1 MAARRVA
8 LRGEGRLGLL
18 VALIL
23 VGAVIF
29 AGVKFVPVYIAA
41 YDMRDHVRGE
51 ATRATLKTD
60 DQILK
65 SLLAKAAEL
74 DLPITKKDIE
84 LNRTASKFRVKLKFE
99 MPIDLAVTTYIYK
112 YDQTEETPLF

>member
-1 MAARRVA
+1 MAARTVSM
-8 LRGEGRLGLL
+8 RGEGRVGLL

-29 AGVKFVPVYIAA
+29 AAVKFVPVYISF
-41 YDMRDHVRGE
+41 YDLKDMVRGE

-65 SLLAKAAEL
+65 ALLEKGAQL
-74 DLPITKKDIE
+74 DLPITKK
-84 LNRTASKFRVKLKFE
+84 NVQMSRTQSKFRIKVQFE
-99 MPIDLAVTTYIYK
+99 VPIDLAVTTYIFK
-112 YDQTEETPLF
+112 FDQTEETPLF